1 MPEPLPADV
10 QAKVDEIVRKTEEAL
25 KEMYFIA

>member
-1 MPEPLPADV
+1 LSAEV
-10 QAKVDEIVRKTEEAL
+10 QAKIRAIMAKTEEAL